1 MQIDT
6 SCVQDD
12 KESVEAHTSRFR
24 FWLNLFV
31 LAGLVLAFML
41 AYFLWPAFGSGVRYV
56 TVALMHG
63 NLEGLKNYLL
73 SFGAWAPVIAGLI
86 MIFQA
91 VVAPLPAFIPALAN
105 GLLFGAFWGTL
116 LTWSTSLIGALICF
130 YIARSAGRP
139 VVERLVSRR
148 AMNSVDRFF
157 ERYGNNSVLIAR
169 LIPMVSFS
177 AISYVSGVTSITFWG
192 YFGATAFGILPGTI
206 VFCVLGQNMTD
217 LVKFIWY
224 SATGIAALIILG
236 FTVKQAFNRHI
247 ANREKHANAAQQALK
262 NGPGVD
268 STGKQVGP

>member
-1 MQIDT
+1 MPID
-6 SCVQDD
+6 SSWVQDD
-12 KESVEAHTSRFR
+12 KKSVEAYASSFR

-31 LAGLVLAFML
+31 LAGLVLAFTS

-73 SFGAWAPVIAGLI
+73 SFGTWAPVIAGLI

-91 VVAPLPAFIPALAN
+91 VVVPLPAFIPALVN
-105 GLLFGAFWGTL
+105 GLLFGAIWGTL
-116 LTWSTSLIGALICF
+116 LTWSTALIGALTCF
-130 YIARSAGRP
+130 YIARSLGRP
-139 VVERLVSRR
+139 AVERLVSRR

-169 LIPMVSFS
+169 LIPLVSFS
-177 AISYVSGVTSITFWG
+177 AISYVSGVTSISFWG

-206 VFCVLGQNMTD
+206 VFCVVGHNMTD
-217 LVKFIWY
+217 VVKFIWY
-224 SATGIAALIILG
+224 ATTGIAALIILG

-247 ANREKHANAAQQALK
+247 ANREKQTTATQQAFK
-262 NGPGVD
+262 NGHGVD
-268 STGKQVGP
+268 SGNKQSDL